1 MKYISHGIFSTLLNI
16 CPSVVSVQLR
26 PPPPPLGSWSGA
38 FSGVL
43 SGGRRTSLEKMLQ
56 KTNVQQIAIFRW
68 FSRKYP
74 CHSMA
79 AWHVMIDC
87 IDSIQQI
94 RAKFTGEDNQQLRLS
109 TAVSIEVCVWKLC
122 QLCLIPWGI
131 FMHLVSILSHNEP
144 EELMPGL
151 C

>member
-1 MKYISHGIFSTLLNI
+1 MVQINSYFAQYLR
-16 CPSVVSVQLR
+16 SVVIVRSR

-43 SGGRRTSLEKMLQ
+43 SGGRRTSLETSVAEK
-56 KTNVQQIAIFRW
+56 QIFNNTIFRW

-79 AWHVMIDC
+79 AWHAMIRYS

-94 RAKFTGEDNQQLRLS
+94 WAKFTGEDNQQLRLS